1 MRRSE
6 DLRILL
12 RMRCYYVLVH
22 GRLDWSTT
30 SPRPDD
36 DGEAFQPE
44 GFYCHRYVLASSI
57 HHAQEAAF
65 RRVRENLDRQTG
77 WIRGKEVK
85 LEAAEITS
93 APFYQLLKPDNRG
106 HTFYE
111 SD

>member
-1 MRRSE
+1 MIGVTVY
-6 DLRILL
+6 L
-12 RMRCYYVLVH
+12 CPFYV
-22 GRLDWSTT
+22 T
-30 SPRPDD
+30 PP
-36 DGEAFQPE
+36 
-44 GFYCHRYVLASSI
+44 
-57 HHAQEAAF
+57 F

>member
-1 MRRSE
+1 MK
-6 DLRILL
+6 
-12 RMRCYYVLVH
+12 CYYVLVH

-36 DGEAFQPE
+36 DGETFQPE

-57 HHAQEAAF
+57 HHAQEAGF

-77 WIRGKEVK
+77 WIRAKEVK
-85 LEAAEITS
+85 LEMEAAEITS
-93 APFYQLLKPDNRG
+93 APLYQLLKPDNRG

-111 SD
+111 SDR